1 MAIDAK
7 VSFLREMEKQG
18 AETIPQ
24 AMMQRMLQI
33 ASDVLE
39 GFDMRE
45 IARWDENEKD
55 DLLDGYI
62 ASMKI
67 QGRSKG
73 TIYRYEAMIRKFMS
87 LAKAPT
93 RRISPYHIRNWL
105 AAEKDRGL
113 QESTLEGMRQILSG
127 YFGWLFREALIE
139 RNPMCNIGTIKVPK
153 KQKQIYSEVDMVRML
168 NAAKKVRDKTIIHF
182 LASTGCRVSEMTQL
196 NRDDVDLVNKEVV
209 VRGKGNKERT
219 VYFDSVTAM
228 MLERYLKRR
237 KDKDPALFVGRH
249 ICSNEDV
256 RLQANGVRVMLKGIE
271 KRTGIKIHPH
281 KFRRTF
287 ASDCAK
293 NGMPIQMVCSL
304 LGHERIDTT
313 MTYVVQDREDVKSSY
328 RRYA

>member
-45 IARWDENEKD
+45 IARWDENETD

-87 LAKAPT
+87 FAKAPT

-113 QESTLEGMRQILSG
+113 QDSTLEGMRQILSG

-196 NRDDVDLVNKEVV
+196 NRDDVDLVNK
-209 VRGKGNKERT
+209 
-219 VYFDSVTAM
+219 
-228 MLERYLKRR
+228 
-237 KDKDPALFVGRH
+237 
-249 ICSNEDV
+249 DV

-287 ASDCAK
+287 ASECAR
-293 NGMPIQMVCSL
+293 NGMPIQTVAEI
-304 LGHERIDTT
+304 LGHENIDTT
-313 MTYVVQDREDVKSSY
+313 MTYVVQDREDVKNSY
-328 RRYA
+328 RRFA

>member
-7 VSFLREMEKQG
+7 VSFLREMEQKG
-18 AETIPQ
+18 AEIIPQ
-24 AMMQRMLQI
+24 AIMQHVLQI

-45 IARWDENEKD
+45 LSNWAENDKD
-55 DLLDGYI
+55 DLLDGFI
-62 ASMKI
+62 ASMKV

-73 TIYRYEAMIRKFMS
+73 TIDRYDNMIRRFMTY
-87 LAKAPT
+87 AKAPT
-93 RRISPYHIRNWL
+93 RRISAYHVRNWL
-105 AAEKDRGL
+105 AMEKEKGL
-113 QESTLEGMRQILSG
+113 QDSTLEGMRQILSS

-168 NAAKKVRDKTIIHF
+168 NAAKKARDKTIIHF
-182 LASTGCRVSEMTQL
+182 LASTGCRVSEMIQL

-209 VRGKGNKERT
+209 VHGKGNKERV

-228 MLERYLKRR
+228 MLQRYLKRR

-249 ICSNEDV
+249 ICSDEDV